1 MTKITLTEQQASL
14 LAAANGGDIILINSE
29 GKRLGIVQQP
39 VFTDQEVAEAERR
52 ANSGGP
58 WYSTEQVLAHLRSL
72 APE

>member
-14 LAAANGGDIILINSE
+14 LVGANGGDIVLVNAE

-39 VFTDQEVAEAERR
+39 LFTDEEVSEAERR